1 MQYSDRINFAIRRAT
16 AAHDGQ
22 YRRNSATPYIAH
34 PFAVALISQ
43 QYISDEDTFIACLF
57 HDVLEDVPERVY
69 SADDIYNEFGAEVL
83 GIVKD
88 VTEPNIIAEPWRA
101 WQVKKDA
108 YIAHLDSVSD
118 VRPLIVSASDKIHNM
133 SEMLR
138 DYGIN
143 GERMWNAFFADKERE
158 YWFFN
163 EVFKIL
169 KKKTNLPPEVIR
181 DYKAKL
187 EALREIMPKK

>member
-43 QYISDEDTFIACLF
+43 RYISDEDTFIACLF

-69 SADDIYNEFGAEVL
+69 SADDIYHEFGSEVL
-83 GIVKD
+83 DIVKD
-88 VTEPNIIAEPWRA
+88 VTEPDIEAEPWRA
-101 WQVKKDA
+101 WQVRKDA
-108 YIAHLDSVSD
+108 YIAHLESVND
-118 VRPLIVSASDKIHNM
+118 IRPLIVSASDKIHNM

-138 DYGIN
+138 DYGTN

-158 YWFFN
+158 YWFYDS
-163 EVFKIL
+163 VFKVL
-169 KKKTNLPPEVIR
+169 KSKKDMSKQAIK
-181 DYKAKL
+181 DYEEK
-187 EALREIMPKK
+187 LRELRKIMPKK